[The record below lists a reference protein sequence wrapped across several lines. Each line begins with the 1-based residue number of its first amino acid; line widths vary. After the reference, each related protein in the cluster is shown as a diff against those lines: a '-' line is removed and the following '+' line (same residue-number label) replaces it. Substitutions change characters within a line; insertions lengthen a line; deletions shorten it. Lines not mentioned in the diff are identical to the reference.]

1 MYFLERVRWFVYVMS
16 YWQIFMQTRK
26 LVPVKALEYEQK
38 LV

>member
-1 MYFLERVRWFVYVMS
+1 VYVMS
-16 YWQIFMQTRK
+16 YWQLFMQTKK